1 MQCQQAIEQYW
12 NTFLLKTGRT
22 PDTPMFFCGYMGP
35 TEAVAN
41 ELLALI
47 LSGNKT
53 ATTSSMLSYQTA
65 GEPLPV
71 AGALSIVAD
80 WDGNPRCVIETVKVT
95 VLPFSE
101 MTFEICKR
109 EGEDECLRTWQDTHF
124 EIFTAEGK
132 ELGYTF
138 AWDSPVVFEDFKVIY
153 Q

>member
-1 MQCQQAIEQYW
+1 MQSQQAIEQYW

-22 PDTPMFFCGYMGP
+22 PDTPVFFCGYMGP
-35 TEAVAN
+35 TEAAAN

-47 LSGNKT
+47 LTDNKT
-53 ATTSSMLSYQTA
+53 ATTSSMLSYQAA

-71 AGALSIVAD
+71 AGALSIVTD
-80 WDGNPRCVIETVKVT
+80 WDGNPRCVIETIKVT

-109 EGEDECLRTWQDTHF
+109 EGEDECLQTWQNTHF

-132 ELGYTF
+132 ELGYVFT
-138 AWDSPVVFEDFKVIY
+138 WDSPVVFEDFKVVY
-153 Q
+153 R